1 MTDQNETDQNAEDL
15 DEENGELLPERAA
28 MSVIQP
34 PGDAPAA
41 VEPWADHDVPPPD
54 PPQT

>member
-1 MTDQNETDQNAEDL
+1 MSEEKDPNVEDL
-15 DEENGELLPERAA
+15 DDENGELLPERAA

-41 VEPWADHDVPPPD
+41 VEPWPDHEVPPPD